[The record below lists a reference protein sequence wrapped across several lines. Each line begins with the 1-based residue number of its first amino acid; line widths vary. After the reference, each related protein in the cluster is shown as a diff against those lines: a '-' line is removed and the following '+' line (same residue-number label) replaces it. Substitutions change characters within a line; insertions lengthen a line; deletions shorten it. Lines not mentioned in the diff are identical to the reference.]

1 MESFFTSIA
10 WRPTSNNPTYGALA
24 LIVGTASVTGF
35 AMLFSVPLSLGA
47 ALFIAEFATGKTRET
62 LKILVEM
69 LAAIPSV
76 VWGFVGMSIMHPL
89 IIQIFNVPVGLNVLN
104 AGLILGLM
112 AAPIMTTIA
121 EDALKAVPDTYRE
134 AAEALGATR
143 WEVIVKVVIP
153 ASRNGLL
160 AAVLLGVGRGFGETM
175 AVLMASGHAINLPTS
190 VFDSVRAL
198 TATIASELGDT
209 VTGGAHWGSLFTLGI
224 LSLRRHFP
232 DQPHGGH
239 RGPRNTEEVGS
250 PWKESPAHVTATPL
264 NRRSYRNQSLA
275 KAVFFLMTV
284 VLVIPVLLIVGTL
297 VVKGAPAI
305 SWEFLFTAPRDNM
318 TAGGIFPCAVGTIW
332 LVVVALLASVPVGVA
347 AALYL
352 SEYAPD
358 NLLTRTINLA
368 IINLAGVPSIVH
380 ALFGFGAFVLFFGM
394 GQSILAA
401 SLTLAVMTLPVVI
414 VATRESLQAVPQAF
428 REACWNMGATRWQTI
443 RKVVLPNSISGIL
456 TGVILEVSRT
466 AGETAPI
473 MFTGA
478 AMFVPF
484 LPESV
489 FDQTMAMSYHLYN
502 VATQLTDVPEE
513 LTFGVAL
520 VLISIVLLMNAVSIG
535 FRVYLRGMKKW

>member
-1 MESFFTSIA
+1 MDRRDMAWYVDRAAQVLVFAGGISAIVFIVGIFIFITKEGLDFVLGPLSLGEFFTSIA

-35 AMLFSVPLSLGA
+35 AMLLSVPLSLGA

-89 IIQIFNVPVGLNVLN
+89 IIRIFDVPVGLSVLN

-209 VTGGAHWGSLFTLGI
+209 VTGGNHYGSLFTLGI
-224 LSLRRHFP
+224 LLF
-232 DQPHGGH
+232 
-239 RGPRNTEEVGS
+239 V
-250 PWKESPAHVTATPL
+250 VT
-264 NRRSYRNQSLA
+264 
-275 KAVFFLMTV
+275 FL
-284 VLVIPVLLIVGTL
+284 
-297 VVKGAPAI
+297 
-305 SWEFLFTAPRDNM
+305 
-318 TAGGIFPCAVGTIW
+318 
-332 LVVVALLASVPVGVA
+332 
-347 AALYL
+347 
-352 SEYAPD
+352 
-358 NLLTRTINLA
+358 INLTA
-368 IINLAGVPSIVH
+368 DIVVR
-380 ALFGFGAFVLFFGM
+380 G
-394 GQSILAA
+394 
-401 SLTLAVMTLPVVI
+401 
-414 VATRESLQAVPQAF
+414 
-428 REACWNMGATRWQTI
+428 I
-443 RKVVLPNSISGIL
+443 RK
-456 TGVILEVSRT
+456 
-466 AGETAPI
+466 
-473 MFTGA
+473 
-478 AMFVPF
+478 
-484 LPESV
+484 
-489 FDQTMAMSYHLYN
+489 
-502 VATQLTDVPEE
+502 
-513 LTFGVAL
+513 
-520 VLISIVLLMNAVSIG
+520 
-535 FRVYLRGMKKW
+535 K